1 MTEDER
7 LKSLLLR
14 KKKIISSRDDL
25 ITFAEYL
32 SPDANDPDNVGKS
45 AYQAQRYHKVIA
57 AALEQVEKGLM
68 QRLIITVPPRHGKTH
83 LASHTFIPWYMGR
96 NPGNHVMVAT
106 YSSQFAWDFGRKIR
120 DTLREPLYK
129 HVFPNIEV
137 KAGAA
142 AVDRVELESGGRAFF
157 LGRGSAATGRG
168 ANLLLIDDPL
178 KSREEADSKVIR
190 EKLWSWYTQV
200 MSTRLQSRDGR
211 IVLIQTR
218 WHESDLIGCLTD
230 PANPFYNEKEAA
242 KWHMVDL
249 PALAEDNDI
258 LGRKPG
264 DALWPEKFDK
274 EFLESQKRTDPRGFM
289 ALYQGRPAPEDGIF
303 FRADMLSEYHSPNAR
318 PKDEEL
324 RFYCASDHA
333 VSTQQ
338 DRDRTC
344 LLAFG
349 VDKNDDIWIMP
360 DSVWAR
366 IPTDRAVEQMCNLIR
381 KYKPIFWFAE
391 KGHISKSIGPF
402 LRKRMVET
410 KSYAAIDEITPIG
423 DKQSRAQ
430 SVLGRMSSGK
440 IYFPAFASWW
450 PEARSEILK
459 FPAASHDDF
468 VDALSMMGLGLLK
481 QMRPRSKQVQAPE
494 TSFGTGAWLHEMA
507 KREKRKTEFSRARA
521 GW

>member
-1 MTEDER
+1 
-7 LKSLLLR
+7 
-14 KKKIISSRDDL
+14 
-25 ITFAEYL
+25 
-32 SPDANDPDNVGKS
+32 
-45 AYQAQRYHKVIA
+45 
-57 AALEQVEKGLM
+57 
-68 QRLIITVPPRHGKTH
+68 
-83 LASHTFIPWYMGR
+83 
-96 NPGNHVMVAT
+96 
-106 YSSQFAWDFGRKIR
+106 
-120 DTLREPLYK
+120 
-129 HVFPNIEV
+129 
-137 KAGAA
+137 
-142 AVDRVELESGGRAFF
+142 
-157 LGRGSAATGRG
+157 
-168 ANLLLIDDPL
+168 
-178 KSREEADSKVIR
+178 
-190 EKLWSWYTQV
+190 
-200 MSTRLQSRDGR
+200 
-211 IVLIQTR
+211 VLIQTR

-230 PANPFYNEKEAA
+230 PANPYYNEREAA